1 MKPSY
6 LVPPT
11 RYGTPASVTSPQ
23 VHSPPFLW
31 GFCWFL
37 RPQPADRNH
46 PVRNCSHGSEN
57 VVVGDIDLGPGEFG
71 MLDHGTEQL
80 LFVHESLQI
89 SVLRRISRNLQALLA
104 RFRHRF
110 GASRAQNDMKAE
122 REQAVFEPGK
132 IIVPPPVDH
141 LVDLSGK
148 MEPIDDPRIVAF
160 EFEELHPGFIR
171 LSCAGFF
178 LRLEVDESATP
189 GEIGEGTPFRG
200 NDGGVVAVLSLSDD
214 LRVFIEGEGDFRL
227 EGKTGSLEDDL
238 WTELDTH
245 EVTRLSG
252 SGFSAK
258 GRRLDSSS
266 GCAFSARFQ
275 VARSMGLLSVV
286 LVDGCRGGLAVAHRQ
301 DYGCAA
307 ARPISSR
314 ENPRPARP
322 LTLVGNNRSLLCSIK
337 SGSCRLDD
345 GVRRLA
351 DRFDHRFDLQPKFG
365 SFHRYGSPPPR
376 IIRFSELHFLAFNGS
391 HPVVMISEDTRRGG
405 EEHELD
411 PLLFGM
417 MDLFLSRRH
426 LLTGSTINQIG
437 MLCTEAF

>member
-1 MKPSY
+1 
-6 LVPPT
+6 
-11 RYGTPASVTSPQ
+11 
-23 VHSPPFLW
+23 
-31 GFCWFL
+31 
-37 RPQPADRNH
+37 
-46 PVRNCSHGSEN
+46 
-57 VVVGDIDLGPGEFG
+57 

-148 MEPIDDPRIVAF
+148 MEPIDDPRIVAL

-238 WTELDTH
+238 W
-245 EVTRLSG
+245 G
-252 SGFSAK
+252 S
-258 GRRLDSSS
+258 
-266 GCAFSARFQ
+266 
-275 VARSMGLLSVV
+275 VSV
-286 LVDGCRGGLAVAHRQ
+286 
-301 DYGCAA
+301 
-307 ARPISSR
+307 
-314 ENPRPARP
+314 
-322 LTLVGNNRSLLCSIK
+322 
-337 SGSCRLDD
+337 
-345 GVRRLA
+345 
-351 DRFDHRFDLQPKFG
+351 
-365 SFHRYGSPPPR
+365 SP
-376 IIRFSELHFLAFNGS
+376 F
-391 HPVVMISEDTRRGG
+391 
-405 EEHELD
+405 
-411 PLLFGM
+411 
-417 MDLFLSRRH
+417 
-426 LLTGSTINQIG
+426 
-437 MLCTEAF
+437 